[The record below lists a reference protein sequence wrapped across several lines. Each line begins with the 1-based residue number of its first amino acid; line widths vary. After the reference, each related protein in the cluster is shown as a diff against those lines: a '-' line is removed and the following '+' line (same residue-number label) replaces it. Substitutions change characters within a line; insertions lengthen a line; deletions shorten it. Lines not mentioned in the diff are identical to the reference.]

1 MIHFTVAAPLGI
13 DSLFFSFVQRL
24 AVQNGHPCVDPP
36 AEQLDGE
43 KPGHWVEAMG
53 RSSQHH
59 FVIGYRYPPR
69 YWPQLVTHATTVAV
83 LADGDGIA
91 RQVERMHRQEQE
103 KGEGKEI
110 EQCLHGIR
118 HAVDAMVGI
127 TEWLLSEASPTRLL
141 PPAVAFQADAGGGF
155 RRLERFYQEAGVP
168 ISTSCWQGFSTE
180 AQPLLDQIQPAS
192 KDVRLAIQ
200 RLLSLEEATPT
211 RLKAVGTLFAHE
223 G

>member
-1 MIHFTVAAPLGI
+1 MIHLTVAAPLGI

-24 AVQNGHPCVDPP
+24 AVQNGHLCVDPP
-36 AEQLDGE
+36 AEQLDSE
-43 KPGHWVEAMG
+43 EPGHWIDALG
-53 RSSQHH
+53 RSAQHH

-69 YWPQLVTHATTVAV
+69 YWPQLVEHAATVAV
-83 LADGDGIA
+83 LADGDGIV
-91 RQVERMHRQEQE
+91 RQVQRMHRQEQK

-127 TEWLLSEASPTRLL
+127 TEWLLSEASPSRLL
-141 PPAVAFQADAGGGF
+141 PPAVAFQADAGGAF
-155 RRLERFYQEAGVP
+155 HRLECFYKEAGVP
-168 ISTSCWQGFSTE
+168 VSTSCSQGFSTE

-192 KDVRLAIQ
+192 ADVRRAIQ
-200 RLLSLEEATPT
+200 RLLSLEESTPT
-211 RLKAVGTLFAHE
+211 RLNAVGVLFGHE